1 MADSP
6 DKDSEGVLRLTVYSG
21 GSKLPDTVEF
31 DSIEVEKAVN
41 MIPVARITIPDGN
54 MPNKEFP
61 ISDSD
66 DLKPGS
72 EIKIDAG
79 YGDDEETIFEGIVVK
94 HSVKISGDNYARLQI
109 ECRDKSIAMTV
120 GRKNANYVDQ
130 KDSDIFST
138 LIGNY
143 SGLTASTDSTTTQHP
158 ELVQY
163 YCTDWDFLL
172 SRAEV
177 NGMLVVVDDA
187 AVSVAAPDV
196 SSSASLGVTYGEDL
210 IEFHA
215 DLDARS
221 QFSQVKGFCW
231 DPGTQDI
238 VEQVAGTESLNDQ
251 GNLDSSD
258 LASVLGLD
266 SYTLQTPVSMEST
279 ALGDWAAAQQVKSGL
294 SRITGRMKFQG
305 SAKAKPGKL
314 IQVAGVGDRFNG
326 DVFVSGVFHEIAE
339 GDWSTEVHFGMSADW
354 FAEKRDLATPPA
366 SGLLPG
372 VEGLHIGVVMKL
384 DEDPEKQN
392 RIQVKV
398 PVLQAETQGV
408 WARLSNYYASN
419 GFGEFF
425 IPEIGD
431 EVILGYLNNDPGHPV
446 ILGSLYSAS
455 RTPPYDLTA
464 ENYIKAIV
472 TQSKMKVEF
481 DDENKIITIVTPE
494 SNKIVISDDDKS
506 ILIQDQTDNKVELST
521 GGITLDSPKDIAIK
535 ATGKISMDATGE
547 ISISSSADVKAS
559 GLNIEHSAN
568 VGMTV
573 KGGASAELSAGGNTT
588 VKGAM
593 VMIN

>member
-187 AVSVAAPDV
+187 EVSVAAPDV
-196 SSSASLGVTYGEDL
+196 SSSAALGVTYGEDL

-215 DLDARS
+215 DLDARN
-221 QFSQVKGFCW
+221 QFSQVKGYCW
-231 DPGTQDI
+231 DPGTQDV

-266 SYTLQTPVSMEST
+266 TYTLQTPISMEST
-279 ALGDWAAAQQVKSGL
+279 ALGDWASAQQVKSGL

-305 SAKAKPGKL
+305 SAKAKPGGL

-326 DVFVSGVFHEIAE
+326 DVFVSGVIHEIAE
-339 GDWSTEVHFGMSADW
+339 GDWSTEVHFGLSADW
-354 FAEKRDLATPPA
+354 FAEKRDLTAPPA

-398 PVLQAETQGV
+398 PLLQAETQGV

-481 DDENKIITIVTPE
+481 DDENKVITIVTPE

-506 ILIQDQTDNKVELST
+506 ILIQDQTDNKVELGT

-535 ATGKISMDATGE
+535 ATGKISLDATGE